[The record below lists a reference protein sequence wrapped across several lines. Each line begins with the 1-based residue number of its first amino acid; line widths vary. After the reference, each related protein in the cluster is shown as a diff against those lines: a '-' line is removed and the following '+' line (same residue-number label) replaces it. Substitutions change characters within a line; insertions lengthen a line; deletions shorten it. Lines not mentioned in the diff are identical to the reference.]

1 MIPPPASPS
10 KKEKGSCLLI
20 ALIAVF
26 VGIIL
31 CAGLL
36 TWVFVLREN
45 GDGPDVDWQNATKV
59 PTTTTSQ
66 ATVSTM
72 TTKLKST
79 TTTTSAEIPKTDA
92 TTTMPTSIP
101 EAITEAVTMA
111 TSTSTTTEEAT
122 TTTTAQEVV
131 MPVDVA
137 SILKEKSREFE
148 VVEKCAQIQVLP
160 VSCSPS
166 QSPLTSEPSQFQP
179 IHYTLNIT
187 IRDIRKPVLEGH
199 MQLFASSKDQVQA
212 IALHASKI
220 HNMENRDRVHV
231 VNCNTGETICVSRV
245 HQIDNIVYLE
255 LAQSI
260 SSGVDLRID
269 INGFISADSGPHVYK
284 QIPTAKWRVPQ
295 MIGSIFEPSSA
306 RHVFPSLD
314 LHNQKATFNLC
325 LNHGPLMVAVSNSL
339 INQNVSTSGIT
350 CFEKTV
356 PLTAQQL
363 SFVAFEKT
371 NPLFYNT
378 TTLNGAYLPEINMIF
393 NLNAKNFQQYEWI
406 HSEVSKVMSLMSKWS
421 GFSYPLPRLEVVVA
435 PVMTGHSALGV
446 ITLPAQAIAYQKHT
460 STHETLI
467 KEVIGQWMEGVV
479 TTEHTCFEK
488 AVIAYLEWKINEELQ
503 IVKKTR
509 KMEVSRIRPRNLNE
523 TADQLRV
530 IRQVKAQSSNL
541 CSPRFVEVFY
551 TLDETYGQDTV
562 VGMIRVIF
570 DKFAFSTATI
580 SDWASA
586 AETAAG
592 GRPEAGAIILEWYRP
607 SSKISRPV
615 LRATVSSNSV
625 EFNQLT
631 ENNWTVPLEISG
643 SAGTQLAV
651 ISEKKQTVPFVSTDY
666 VVVDANRKSHA
677 FVVYDADTYLRLIRC
692 FGDSRCPSGEIGGI
706 FSDLGAALLANI
718 LPKPENQDVAKWKSV
733 FKFMAQQN
741 LVEGT
746 AACCVEHAIREMR
759 KCSYWDIQDVCT
771 KIDFNTVLA
780 AVA

>member
-1 MIPPPASPS
+1 MVPPPSSPS
-10 KKEKGSCLLI
+10 KKEKSSWLCY
-20 ALIAVF
+20 ALTAVF
-26 VGIIL
+26 VLIIL
-31 CAGLL
+31 CAGLI
-36 TWVFVLREN
+36 TWLVVLREN
-45 GDGPDVDWQNATKV
+45 GDGPDVDWQNATEIPTSTLATTTTHTSTH
-59 PTTTTSQ
+59 PTTTTKLFDND
-66 ATVSTM
+66 VS
-72 TTKLKST
+72 ST
-79 TTTTSAEIPKTDA
+79 TTTQSSTQG
-92 TTTMPTSIP
+92 TTTPP
-101 EAITEAVTMA
+101 E
-111 TSTSTTTEEAT
+111 STTTEDEKT
-122 TTTTAQEVV
+122 TTTSEEIV

-137 SILKEKSREFE
+137 SILKEKTKEFE
-148 VVEKCAQIQVLP
+148 VVEKCTQIQALP

-166 QSPLTSEPSQFQP
+166 ATPLTSDPSTFQP

-187 IRDIRKPVLEGH
+187 IRDVRKPVLEGH
-199 MQLFASSKDQVQA
+199 MQLFASTKEQVQS
-212 IALHASKI
+212 ISLHSAKI
-220 HNMENRDRVHV
+220 HNLENRDRVHV
-231 VNCNTGETICVSRV
+231 VNCNTGETICVARV
-245 HQIDNIVYLE
+245 HQVDEIVHLE

-269 INGFISADSGPHVYK
+269 IDGFISADSGPHVYK

-295 MIGSIFEPSSA
+295 MIGSVFEPSAA

-325 LNHGPLMVAVSNSL
+325 LNHGPSMTAISNSL
-339 INQNVSTSGIT
+339 INPNVSTSGIS

-378 TTLNGAYLPEINMIF
+378 TTLDGAYLPEIDMIF

-406 HSEVSKVMSLMSKWS
+406 HSEVSKVMALMSKWS
-421 GFSYPLPRLEVVVA
+421 GFSYPLSRLEVVVA
-435 PVMTGHSALGV
+435 PVMAGHSALGV

-460 STHETLI
+460 NTHETLI

-488 AVIAYLEWKINEELQ
+488 ALIAYLEWKINEELQ

-509 KMEVSRIRPRNLNE
+509 KMEVARIRPRNLNE

-530 IRQVKAQSSNL
+530 IRQVKPQSSNL

-551 TLDETYGQDTV
+551 TLDETFGQDTV

-570 DKFAFSTATI
+570 DKFAFSTAAI

-586 AETAAG
+586 AETAT
-592 GRPEAGAIILEWYRP
+592 GRPDAGALISQWYRQ
-607 SSKISRPV
+607 SSNVSRPV
-615 LRATVSSNSV
+615 LRAVVSSNSV

-631 ENNWTVPLEISG
+631 DEHYTVPLEISG
-643 SAGTQLAV
+643 SSGTQLAV
-651 ISEKKQTVPFVSTDY
+651 ITEKKQTIPFVSTDY
-666 VVVDANRKSHA
+666 VVIDAHRKSHA

-692 FGDSRCPSGEIGGI
+692 FGDSRCPSKEIGGA
-706 FSDLGAALLANI
+706 FADLGAALLANM
-718 LPKPENQDVAKWKSV
+718 LPKPENHDVAKWKSV

-771 KIDFNTVLA
+771 KIEFNTVLA